1 MNLNTIQ
8 LTCLCG
14 WKGEE
19 VVEVSDYQTLLIN
32 EQYTAHMN
40 SPERDTLL
48 E

>member
-8 LTCLCG
+8 PTCLCG